1 MFTKFG
7 QVNNNIKKRKGIMKK
22 IFKYT
27 YVALAGMMVLALAS
41 CVKEYEYDGVG
52 ESDPGA
58 FISAA
63 ATQIKYAA
71 DDAQILTFTL
81 QRTNTEAA
89 EDIALTCDNNK
100 FQVPSLVN
108 FAAGEAKKDVSVPF
122 AILGGTTEE
131 VTISVAPQSA
141 TVYGVGEMKFTIT
154 RDFVWEYLGE
164 GVYTSWLFGE
174 SWPQPVYRGE
184 GTHLYKLPGCIA
196 EGYDIEFELTEDDQ
210 HLAKPI
216 ATQETGYVDD
226 SYGMISLTNGVGED
240 GNPYDIAREDNIIY
254 LPIKYIVSAG
264 SFGTNY
270 DSIELPE

>member
-1 MFTKFG
+1 MFTKSG

-27 YVALAGMMVLALAS
+27 YVALAGMMVLTLAS
-41 CVKEYEYDGVG
+41 CVDKYEYDGVG

>member
-1 MFTKFG
+1 MFTKSG
-7 QVNNNIKKRKGIMKK
+7 QVNNNNTKKGIMKK

-27 YVALAGMMVLALAS
+27 YVALAGMMVLTLAS
-41 CVKEYEYDGVG
+41 CVDKYEYDGVG

-122 AILGGTTEE
+122 AILGGTTEV

-184 GTHLYKLPGCIA
+184 GTHLYKLPGCFA

-264 SFGTNY
+264 SFGTNS

>member
-1 MFTKFG
+1 MFTKPG
-7 QVNNNIKKRKGIMKK
+7 QVNNNIKKKGIMKK

-27 YVALAGMMVLALAS
+27 YVALAGMMVLTLAS
-41 CVKEYEYDGVG
+41 CVDKYEYDGVG

-122 AILGGTTEE
+122 AILGGTTEV

-184 GTHLYKLPGCIA
+184 GTHLYKLPGCFA

-264 SFGTNY
+264 SFGTNS

>member
-1 MFTKFG
+1 
-7 QVNNNIKKRKGIMKK
+7 MKK

-27 YVALAGMMVLALAS
+27 YVALAGMMVLTLAS
-41 CVKEYEYDGVG
+41 CVDKYEYDGVG

-122 AILGGTTEE
+122 AILGGTTEV

-184 GTHLYKLPGCIA
+184 GTHLYKLPGCFA

-264 SFGTNY
+264 SFGTNS

>member
-1 MFTKFG
+1 
-7 QVNNNIKKRKGIMKK
+7 MKK
-22 IFKYT
+22 LFKCA
-27 YVALAGMMVLALAS
+27 YVALAGMMAVSLTS
-41 CVKEYEYDGVG
+41 CVDKYEYDGVG
-52 ESDPGA
+52 EQDPGA
-58 FISAA
+58 FISAD

-71 DDAQILTFTL
+71 EDAQILNFTL
-81 QRTNTEAA
+81 QRTNSEAA
-89 EDIALTCDNNK
+89 EDIALTCDNSK
-100 FQVPSLVN
+100 FQVPASVN
-108 FAAGEAKKDVSVPF
+108 FAAGESKKTISVPF
-122 AILGGTTEE
+122 SILGGTTEE
-131 VTISVAPQSA
+131 VTIAVAPQSA

-164 GVYTSWLFGE
+164 GVFTSWLFGE

-184 GTHLYKLPGCIA
+184 GTQLYKLKDCIA
-196 EGYDIEFELTEDDQ
+196 EGYDIEFELTEDGQ

-216 ATQETGYVDD
+216 ATQETGYVHS

-254 LPIKYIVSAG
+254 LPLNYIVSAG

>member
-1 MFTKFG
+1 MFTKSG
-7 QVNNNIKKRKGIMKK
+7 QVNNNIKKKGIMKK

-27 YVALAGMMVLALAS
+27 YVALAGMMVLTLAS
-41 CVKEYEYDGVG
+41 CVDKYEYDGVG

-122 AILGGTTEE
+122 AILGGTTEV

-184 GTHLYKLPGCIA
+184 GTHLYKLPGCFA

-264 SFGTNY
+264 SFGTNS

>member
-1 MFTKFG
+1 MFTKSG
-7 QVNNNIKKRKGIMKK
+7 QVNNNNKKKGIMKK

-27 YVALAGMMVLALAS
+27 YVALAGMMVLTLAS
-41 CVKEYEYDGVG
+41 CVDKYEYDGVG

-122 AILGGTTEE
+122 AILGGTTEV

-184 GTHLYKLPGCIA
+184 GTHLYKLPGCFA
-196 EGYDIEFELTEDDQ
+196 EGYDIEFGLTEDDQ

-264 SFGTNY
+264 SFGTNS

>member
-1 MFTKFG
+1 MFTKSG
-7 QVNNNIKKRKGIMKK
+7 QVNNNIKKKGIMKK

-27 YVALAGMMVLALAS
+27 YVALAGMMVLTLAS
-41 CVKEYEYDGVG
+41 CVDKYEYDGVG

-122 AILGGTTEE
+122 AILGGTTEV

-184 GTHLYKLPGCIA
+184 GTHLYKLPGCFA
-196 EGYDIEFELTEDDQ
+196 EGYDIEFELTEDDL

-264 SFGTNY
+264 SFGTNS

>member
-1 MFTKFG
+1 MFTKSG
-7 QVNNNIKKRKGIMKK
+7 QVNNNIKKKGIMKK

-27 YVALAGMMVLALAS
+27 YVALAGMMVLTLAS
-41 CVKEYEYDGVG
+41 CVDKYEYDGVG
-52 ESDPGA
+52 ENDPGA

-122 AILGGTTEE
+122 AILGGTTEV

-184 GTHLYKLPGCIA
+184 GTHLYKLPGCFA

-264 SFGTNY
+264 SFGTNS

>member
-1 MFTKFG
+1 
-7 QVNNNIKKRKGIMKK
+7 MKK

-27 YVALAGMMVLALAS
+27 YVALAGMMVLTLAS
-41 CVKEYEYDGVG
+41 CVDKYEYDGVG

-122 AILGGTTEE
+122 AILGGTTEV

-216 ATQETGYVDD
+216 ATQETGSVDD

>member
-1 MFTKFG
+1 MFTKSG
-7 QVNNNIKKRKGIMKK
+7 QVNNNIKKKGIMKK

-27 YVALAGMMVLALAS
+27 YVALAGMMVLTLAS
-41 CVKEYEYDGVG
+41 CVDKYEYDGVG

-264 SFGTNY
+264 SFGTNS

>member
-1 MFTKFG
+1 
-7 QVNNNIKKRKGIMKK
+7 MKK
-22 IFKYT
+22 TFKYT
-27 YVALAGMMVLALAS
+27 YVALAGMIVLALAS

-184 GTHLYKLPGCIA
+184 GTHLYKLPGCFA
-196 EGYDIEFELTEDDQ
+196 EGYNIEFELTEDDQ

-216 ATQETGYVDD
+216 ATQETGYVDS
-226 SYGMISLTNGVGED
+226 SYGMISLINGVDDD

-264 SFGTNY
+264 TFGFNY